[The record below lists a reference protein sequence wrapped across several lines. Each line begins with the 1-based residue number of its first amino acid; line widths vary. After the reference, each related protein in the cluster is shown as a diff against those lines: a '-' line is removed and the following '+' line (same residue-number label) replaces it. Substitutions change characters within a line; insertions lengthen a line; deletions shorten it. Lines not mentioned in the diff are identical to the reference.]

1 MSATVLIAGGG
12 TGGHLFPGL
21 AVAQALKGLRPDLG
35 LAFVNTG
42 KALESETLAR
52 AGFELLPIPA
62 RALRGR
68 GLLERAKALIALPTA
83 CLAAAR
89 IIRQKRPALVLAVGG
104 YAAFPLGLMAWLMG
118 APLAVQEQNALPG
131 LTNRVLSRL
140 ARKCF
145 VSFPEAMG
153 YFPAGRAQLA
163 GNPVRPDLL
172 DLARAC
178 VDQRPDPEHE
188 FRVLV
193 LGGSQGAH
201 SLNQALLAAL
211 PLLAERRA
219 RLRFVHQTGA
229 ADLAA
234 VKAAYATQGFAAEVE
249 AFFGEMGRLYA
260 LAHLVICRAGAGTL
274 TELTAIGRAAVCVPY
289 PHAAGD
295 HQTLTAR
302 SLEKAGAALLLADH
316 ELSGEKVAGLIA
328 GLMDDP
334 ERRAEMEARSLAL
347 GRPEAALDIAQ
358 SCLDLM
364 KEAA

>member
-1 MSATVLIAGGG
+1 MSAMVLIAGGG

-21 AVAQALKGLRPDLG
+21 AVAQALRGLRPDLG

-68 GLLERAKALIALPTA
+68 GLMDRAKALLALPAA

-104 YAAFPLGLMAWLMG
+104 YAAFPLGLTAWLLG
-118 APLAVQEQNALPG
+118 IPLAVQEQNALPG
-131 LTNRVLSRL
+131 LTNRALSRL
-140 ARKCF
+140 ARKCY
-145 VSFPEAMG
+145 VSFPEAMAF
-153 YFPAGRAQLA
+153 FPAGRSELT

-172 DLARAC
+172 ELAQAC
-178 VDQRPDPEHE
+178 VDQRPEPTRE
-188 FRVLV
+188 FRVLI

-211 PLLAERRA
+211 PLLVGRRD

-229 ADLAA
+229 ADLTA
-234 VKAAYATQGFAAEVE
+234 VTAAYAQQGFAAEVRD
-249 AFFGEMGRLYA
+249 FFAEMGRLYA

-295 HQTLTAR
+295 HQTQNAR
-302 SLEKAGAALLLADH
+302 SLEKAGAALLLPDH

-334 ERRAEMEARSLAL
+334 ERRTDMEARSRSL
-347 GRPEAALDIAQ
+347 GRPQAARDIAR
-358 SCLDLM
+358 SCLNLM

>member
-1 MSATVLIAGGG
+1 
-12 TGGHLFPGL
+12 
-21 AVAQALKGLRPDLG
+21 
-35 LAFVNTG
+35 
-42 KALESETLAR
+42 
-52 AGFELLPIPA
+52 
-62 RALRGR
+62 
-68 GLLERAKALIALPTA
+68 
-83 CLAAAR
+83 
-89 IIRQKRPALVLAVGG
+89 VGG
-104 YAAFPLGLMAWLMG
+104 YAAFPLGLTAWLLG
-118 APLAVQEQNALPG
+118 IPLVVQEQNALPG
-131 LTNRVLSRL
+131 LTNRALSRL

-153 YFPAGRAQLA
+153 HFPAGRSELT

-172 DLARAC
+172 DLARVCA
-178 VDQRPDPEHE
+178 DQRPDPNHE

-211 PLLAERRA
+211 PLLAGRRD

-234 VKAAYATQGFAAEVE
+234 VTAAYAQQGFAAEVR

-274 TELTAIGRAAVCVPY
+274 TELTAVGRVAICVPY

-295 HQTLTAR
+295 HQTRNAR
-302 SLEKAGAALLLADH
+302 SLEQAGAALLVPDH
-316 ELSGEKVAGLIA
+316 ELSGEKVAGLVA

-334 ERRAEMEARSLAL
+334 ERLAAMEARSLAL
-347 GRPEAALDIAQ
+347 GRPQAAETIARA
-358 SCLDLM
+358 CLDLM
-364 KEAA
+364 RETA

>member
-1 MSATVLIAGGG
+1 MSAMVLIAGGG

-21 AVAQALKGLRPDLG
+21 AVAQTLKGLRPDLG

-42 KALESETLAR
+42 KALESQTLAR

-68 GLLERAKALIALPTA
+68 GIMDRAKTLIALPTA

-104 YAAFPLGLMAWLMG
+104 YAAFPLGLTAWLMG
-118 APLAVQEQNALPG
+118 VPLAVQEQNALPG
-131 LTNRVLSRL
+131 LTNRALSRL
-140 ARKCF
+140 ARRCF

-153 YFPAGRAQLA
+153 FFPAGRAQLA

-172 DLARAC
+172 DLAQAC
-178 VDQRPDPEHE
+178 ADQRPDPAHE
-188 FRVLV
+188 FRVLI

-211 PLLAERRA
+211 PLLAERRH
-219 RLRFVHQTGA
+219 RLRFIHQTGA

-234 VKAAYATQGFAAEVE
+234 VTATYAQQGFAAEVRD
-249 AFFGEMGRLYA
+249 FFAEMGRHYA

-295 HQTLTAR
+295 HQTQNAR
-302 SLEKAGAALLLADH
+302 SLEKAGAALLLPDH
-316 ELSGEKVAGLIA
+316 ELSGERVAGLIA

-334 ERRAEMEARSLAL
+334 QRLAEMEARSLAL
-347 GRPEAALDIAQ
+347 GRPEAARDIAQ
-358 SCLDLM
+358 SCLNLM